1 MTAPGDMSR
10 KVTSLSQLPQAL
22 EPARD
27 LWPGIA
33 ARLQPSTT
41 AAVAVSTPRGTSRL
55 RWLAAAAMVA
65 SVGVGVWI
73 GRSVLPGVHAPAVTT
88 AAVRA
93 AAPASQML
101 AGFEAP
107 TALDAA
113 YVTDPRYRE
122 QRAALLRSLESRI
135 ATLPPATRDKVLA
148 SLATIQHAK
157 EDLEQALG
165 KDPGN
170 ALLQELLVNTYQDE
184 MRVLTDVHEAGD
196 EPPVMGGQVILSMP
210 GGPCMFCLGFL
221 TEEKLGR
228 EAANYGA
235 AGGRPQVVWP
245 NGVLASTA
253 VGVAVDLLTDWSR
266 SLRGPVYLS
275 YRANDGTV
283 APHRRLAYI
292 QDGGCSHYPVDQV
305 GDPRFE
311 TL

>member
-1 MTAPGDMSR
+1 MSR

-196 EPPVMGGQVILSMP
+196 P
-210 GGPCMFCLGFL
+210 G
-221 TEEKLGR
+221 
-228 EAANYGA
+228 
-235 AGGRPQVVWP
+235 
-245 NGVLASTA
+245 
-253 VGVAVDLLTDWSR
+253 
-266 SLRGPVYLS
+266 RG
-275 YRANDGTV
+275 
-283 APHRRLAYI
+283 I
-292 QDGGCSHYPVDQV
+292 
-305 GDPRFE
+305 
-311 TL
+311 